1 MTKIVFLTEGG
12 GEQMFRDV
20 EFLPEMLKPDK
31 AVYELLG
38 VNFEDVA
45 VYSTSAGDSVVM
57 ERESHPNSQCLEEC
71 CKKRLPIITRSRL
84 LLSEG
89 NIISRYLGMLTNV
102 GGSSG
107 TKWAG

>member
-1 MTKIVFLTEGG
+1 MTRIVFLREGR

-38 VNFEDVA
+38 VNFEDGA
-45 VYSTSAGDSVVM
+45 VCNTSAGDSVVM

-84 LLSEG
+84 LLSGKYNLE
-89 NIISRYLGMLTNV
+89 ISRNAH
-102 GGSSG
+102 
-107 TKWAG
+107 KCRRIKRN

>member
-1 MTKIVFLTEGG
+1 MTRIVFLREGGG

-45 VYSTSAGDSVVM
+45 VYSTSSGCFENVVVYSTSAGDCVVM

-84 LLSEG
+84 LLSEE
-89 NIISRYLGMLTNV
+89 I
-102 GGSSG
+102 
-107 TKWAG
+107 